1 MDRIALGKYTES
13 LACKHLQ
20 ARGLVLRESNYRC
33 KLGEIDLIMQD
44 GQTLV
49 FVEVRYR
56 ESAEFGNAAESVNRF
71 KQQKLLRC
79 ANHYLSVNQQH
90 RSPCRFDVISL
101 NGPLDQLAV
110 DWIPAAF
117 METGH

>member
-20 ARGLVLRESNYRC
+20 DHGLSHRESNYRC

-56 ESAEFGNAAESVNRF
+56 ESAAYGNAAESVNRF

-79 ANHYLSVNQQH
+79 ANHYLSVNHQH
-90 RSPCRFDVISL
+90 RSPCRFDVVSL
-101 NGPLDQLAV
+101 NGPLNQLVV

-117 METGH
+117 IQPAN

>member
-1 MDRIALGKYTES
+1 MDKIALGKLTES

-20 ARGLVLRESNYRC
+20 AQGLTLQESNYRC
-33 KLGEIDLIMQD
+33 KLGEIDLIMGD
-44 GQTLV
+44 GPTLV

-56 ESAEFGNAAESVNRF
+56 KSASFGHAAETVNRN

-79 ANHYLSVNQQH
+79 ANHYLTAKKQH
-90 RSPCRFDVISL
+90 RSPCRFDVVSL
-101 NGPLDQLAV
+101 NGPLNQLTV

-117 METGH
+117 MDMTR